1 MIRRAALV
9 LTALA
14 VVVGGYFA
22 GRELVRRPDPAPA
35 TAVAPSSPIASQGRG
50 APDTGLAPD
59 GPAADRAPVGDGRV
73 SRRERRQQRLGDR
86 SMALEEAIRDHASGP
101 WVEGRGTVVRV
112 LRDDLRGRQHQ
123 RFVLKLGSG
132 GTLLVA
138 HNTQLAGRVPVEE
151 GEEVGFRGRY
161 EWGARGGI
169 VHWTHRDPRG
179 GSGGW
184 LEVAGRRY
192 D

>member
-1 MIRRAALV
+1 
-9 LTALA
+9 
-14 VVVGGYFA
+14 
-22 GRELVRRPDPAPA
+22 
-35 TAVAPSSPIASQGRG
+35 
-50 APDTGLAPD
+50 
-59 GPAADRAPVGDGRV
+59 
-73 SRRERRQQRLGDR
+73 
-86 SMALEEAIRDHASGP
+86 MALDEAIREHASGP

-138 HNTQLAGRVPVEE
+138 HNTQLAGRAPVEE
-151 GEEVGFRGRY
+151 GEDVDFRGRY
-161 EWGARGGI
+161 EWGARGGVI
-169 VHWTHRDPRG
+169 HWTHRDPRG

-192 D
+192 E

>member
-1 MIRRAALV
+1 
-9 LTALA
+9 
-14 VVVGGYFA
+14 
-22 GRELVRRPDPAPA
+22 
-35 TAVAPSSPIASQGRG
+35 
-50 APDTGLAPD
+50 
-59 GPAADRAPVGDGRV
+59 
-73 SRRERRQQRLGDR
+73 
-86 SMALEEAIRDHASGP
+86 MALDEAIRDHASGP

-123 RFVLKLGSG
+123 RFVLKLASG

-138 HNTQLAGRVPVEE
+138 HNTQLARRVPVEE
-151 GEEVGFRGRY
+151 GEEVAFRGRY

-192 D
+192 E